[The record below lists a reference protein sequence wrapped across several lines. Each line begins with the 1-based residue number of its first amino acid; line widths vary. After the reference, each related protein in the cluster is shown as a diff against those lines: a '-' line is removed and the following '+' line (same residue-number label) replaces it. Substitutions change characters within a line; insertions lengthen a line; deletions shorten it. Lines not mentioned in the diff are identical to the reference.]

1 MVKTLTL
8 PKLIRRLL
16 VGLSLAALLVVAM
29 TTGGAAANG
38 SSRQAVPSPGTLYV
52 GCPNDVTA
60 VVTWSKWNEYV
71 TTTFL
76 ADGTVVQD
84 LSGVILA
91 TVTNQTSGK
100 SINLNASGPE
110 KYTFYKDGS
119 YSTDVRGSTLVIAP
133 PSLESELGIPYFA
146 LVDGNFKT
154 SFDPSFH
161 VTSVSL
167 NGRVTDLCAAVS

>member
-1 MVKTLTL
+1 M
-8 PKLIRRLL
+8 
-16 VGLSLAALLVVAM
+16 
-29 TTGGAAANG
+29 
-38 SSRQAVPSPGTLYV
+38 
-52 GCPNDVTA
+52 
-60 VVTWSKWNEYV
+60 WNEFV
-71 TTTFL
+71 TTTFH

-84 LSGVILA
+84 MSGVILA
-91 TVTNQTSGK
+91 TVTNQTSEK

-110 KYTFYKDGS
+110 KYIFYTDGS
-119 YSTDVRGSTLVIAP
+119 YSSDVRGSTLVIAP